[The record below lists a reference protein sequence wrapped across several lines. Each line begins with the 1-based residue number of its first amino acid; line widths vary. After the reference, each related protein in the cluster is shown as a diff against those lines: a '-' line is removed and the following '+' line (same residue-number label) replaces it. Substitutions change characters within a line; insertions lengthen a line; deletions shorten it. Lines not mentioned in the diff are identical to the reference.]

1 MQRFKLRFIRVCRCA
16 CTHTCTHK
24 GSDAIKQELQPAA
37 VSLFYLAAASQDIN
51 LSSSLPFIPILPPRP
66 PPSQGD
72 LADPSVCVRDTGP
85 RIGDTS
91 CRPCSRA
98 DAAQGRTAGGPS
110 AAPRRQRVNNHMQIA
125 RSVWPSAHANAACRS
140 GVCVCLRVFTK
151 RGGAVVG
158 GKSQAVWQI
167 QLQLIK

>member
-1 MQRFKLRFIRVCRCA
+1 MH
-16 CTHTCTHK
+16 THMHTQGLERHQA
-24 GSDAIKQELQPAA
+24 G
-37 VSLFYLAAASQDIN
+37 AAACGRVIV
-51 LSSSLPFIPILPPRP
+51 LSGRRVSRYQSLLFPPLHPPSPPRP

-91 CRPCSRA
+91 CRQCSRA

-140 GVCVCLRVFTK
+140 GVCVCLCVFTK
-151 RGGAVVG
+151 RGAAVVG
-158 GKSQAVWQI
+158 GGGGNHRLFGKYSYSS
-167 QLQLIK
+167 